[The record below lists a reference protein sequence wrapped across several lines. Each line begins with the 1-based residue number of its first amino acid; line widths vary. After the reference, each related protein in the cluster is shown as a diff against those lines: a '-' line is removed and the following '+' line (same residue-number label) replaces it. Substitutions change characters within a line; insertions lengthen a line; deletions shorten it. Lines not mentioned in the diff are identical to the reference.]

1 MSILELGKTA
11 SFYGGKWTIPFRPK
25 RANSMPLF
33 EKKPVKEKKKRK
45 NIFKALI
52 KVSRSE
58 FSTITTAFIL
68 LGSIPAYDVPIPS
81 KCDKRSFSH
90 WKGEELQFIK
100 KELKEKWKK

>member
-33 EKKPVKEKKKRK
+33 EKKPAKEKKKRK

-52 KVSRSE
+52 KVSRSD
-58 FSTITTAFIL
+58 ITTVTTKFFL
-68 LGSIPAYDVPIPS
+68 
-81 KCDKRSFSH
+81 
-90 WKGEELQFIK
+90 
-100 KELKEKWKK
+100 